1 MIDSLLHLLGA
12 WLSGPDVGA
21 WLRAALLLAGGLLAS
36 RVLASLLARIAA
48 RFWPSDYVTL
58 GRRVV
63 YWTVLGLAAASA
75 LQELGFDLQV
85 LLGAAGV
92 LTVAVGFAAQTSAS
106 NLISGLFL
114 ALERSFK
121 VGDAITVGNTTGEV
135 LSIDLLSVKLR
146 TFDNRLVR
154 VPNETLV
161 KSDITNLTRF
171 PIRRADLVVGVA
183 YKEDLAKVRDLLLAL
198 VDGLPWVLE
207 EPRPVVWVT
216 GFGASS
222 VDLQVSCWL
231 EASDFFQQKSD
242 LFEAIKRGLD
252 EAGVEIPF
260 PHVALYAGEATRPL
274 PVQVVPHGEQP

>member
-1 MIDSLLHLLGA
+1 VPDSFFHSA
-12 WLSGPDVGA
+12 QTWLQSPTVGA
-21 WLRAALLLAGGLLAS
+21 WLRAALLVVGGLFASRFLAGLVA
-36 RVLASLLARIAA
+36 RVGA
-48 RFWPSDYVTL
+48 RFWPAEYHTL
-58 GRRVV
+58 GRRLTF
-63 YWTVLGLAAASA
+63 WMVLGLALASA
-75 LQELGFDLQV
+75 LRELGFDLGV

-92 LTVAVGFAAQTSAS
+92 LTVAAGFAAQTSAS

-121 VGDAITVGNTTGEV
+121 VGDAISVGSSSGEV

-171 PIRRADLVVGVA
+171 PIRRADLAVGVA
-183 YKEDLAKVRDLLLAL
+183 YKEDLARVRALLIGLMEAL
-198 VDGLPWVLE
+198 PFVLD
-207 EPRPVVWVT
+207 EPHPVVWVT

-231 EASDFFQQKSD
+231 AAPDFYQQRSD
-242 LFEAIKRGLD
+242 LYEAIKRCLD
-252 EAGVEIPF
+252 EAGIEMPF
-260 PHVALYAGEATRPL
+260 PHIALCAGETTLRVEVSGTRS
-274 PVQVVPHGEQP
+274 